1 MKTVYTVCFSVEAGQ
16 DPVSEDGLGYSSNV
30 LARYVIAS
38 IHDRS
43 GFCTQ
48 DKVLRCPGASSP
60 AYPALNGIGACT
72 IVWPC
77 TPHQLHCIPYHVLC
91 SGYFSDDL
99 LKPENISAGHNYVQ
113 LRFKSGRGGQNYLYL
128 FFSFWIIYVYIK
140 HESVKLGF
148 WKRVGALQFYGIL
161 GRKNKERLL
170 QIVGHT
176 TNGYFIFLH
185 RLKKGCLSFWRGSV
199 YLVGQH
205 HIGEDRPFQES

>member
-1 MKTVYTVCFSVEAGQ
+1 MLDAGYKDAEHPVSWFGNFDDLEKLVYDMKTVYTVCFSVEAGQ
-16 DPVSEDGLGYSSNV
+16 DPVSEDGLGYGSNV

-99 LKPENISAGHNYVQ
+99 LKPENISAGHN
-113 LRFKSGRGGQNYLYL
+113 
-128 FFSFWIIYVYIK
+128 
-140 HESVKLGF
+140 
-148 WKRVGALQFYGIL
+148 RV
-161 GRKNKERLL
+161 
-170 QIVGHT
+170 
-176 TNGYFIFLH
+176 
-185 RLKKGCLSFWRGSV
+185 
-199 YLVGQH
+199 
-205 HIGEDRPFQES
+205 